1 MKNHQGKF
9 EYTHTTHAKNKYI
22 TVYIYSSSLFDADFD
37 NGPL

>member
-1 MKNHQGKF
+1 MKTIKGNLSTLIL
-9 EYTHTTHAKNKYI
+9 YMRKNKYI